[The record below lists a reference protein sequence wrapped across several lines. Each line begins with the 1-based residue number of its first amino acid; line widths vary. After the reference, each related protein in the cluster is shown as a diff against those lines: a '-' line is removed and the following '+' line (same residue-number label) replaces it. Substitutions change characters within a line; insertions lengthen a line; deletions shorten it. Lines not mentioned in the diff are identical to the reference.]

1 MKYKFVLSV
10 DTSTGYFTVTNLETE
25 ESKDIEIP
33 KRRKNLKPKVVENPN
48 P

>member
-25 ESKDIEIP
+25 EYRNTQKKKES
-33 KRRKNLKPKVVENPN
+33 
-48 P
+48 